1 MQYSEEEKQQQ
12 RNDVVEMI
20 DNLLEQYDWDT
31 KVREYI
37 EKLQLGLRLT

>member
-37 EKLQLGLRLT
+37 EKL